1 MKDEWKKH
9 IRELKVLRAKKKAGG
24 WLPPK
29 EAKRLEWLEERFGD
43 APEIE
48 RIQIDEPVDA
58 GPKTKTADHGYATE
72 VSEKLLKD
80 ADKYKLTKA
89 WEKDEK
95 KKKRGFE
102 ARDRREGKATFKQE
116 GLSGFAVEAT
126 EDMKSG
132 EIGLTE
138 VPEEEEAQKKIE
150 HGQVVY
156 AQDESE
162 RLTKKSEGANP
173 FALDISDGLTR
184 GLDKHKDYEEDA
196 VPDTAAKSFEVEVD
210 DEELAALDNLERA
223 PTKAADLSDE
233 LQGLLKKSYDL
244 PKDNEVKSEGEMSTH
259 QVGGAGED
267 LSTLDL
273 MRQAVDYAEDQGTIE
288 EEAQVFEIDEEGK
301 TLPYEE
307 QVEDLTAGMGDT
319 GTGETVEAEIP
330 DPGSQEDLAVL
341 IPDAPAEPAKKK
353 PRFSDTAPTRPGV
366 APSEMATEMGEA
378 LPDPAAAEP
387 EDLAVLIPD
396 PTDDLP
402 EEDEILEVDS
412 DDIIEVEPEIELEI
426 DHSSQAEVAAAMEP
440 QAREEDVDVDDF
452 WGVSEES
459 APREPPTIP
468 EQENPAAPKYR
479 PKKPLPAFSASSPP
493 PPLPQEEKPAP
504 RPAPRPAAKRSEAV
518 PIGAPKSVDRE
529 SIDALFA
536 DAELDTGGDEEIA
549 AVAPARPQAAKPF
562 AEGTT
567 QPDDL
572 PPGPRKATVHFKDG
586 VTRRGVISQIDTDA
600 DLVRLNP
607 PANSSAPAE
616 DLIALALKTIFL
628 MLPRGASKPRVNG
641 SQVRLVLIDGR
652 SLEGVTNDY
661 EPRRKAFTLFP
672 KGARGNIERIIV
684 YNDAVKNIWFD

>member
-1 MKDEWKKH
+1 LKDEWKKH

-58 GPKTKTADHGYATE
+58 GPKTTTADHGYATE
-72 VSEKLLKD
+72 VSEKLLSE
-80 ADKYKLTKA
+80 AEKYKLKKA
-89 WEKDEK
+89 WEKDEER
-95 KKKRGFE
+95 KKRAFE

-126 EDMKSG
+126 EDMKKG
-132 EIGLTE
+132 EIGLAE
-138 VPEEEEAQKKIE
+138 VPEEEEAQQKIQ

-156 AQDESE
+156 AKDESE
-162 RLTKKSEGANP
+162 RLAKKSEGANP

-184 GLDKHKDYEEDA
+184 GLEKHKDYEEDV

-223 PTKAADLSDE
+223 PTKAEDLSEE

-244 PKDNEVKSEGEMSTH
+244 PKDDEVKSEGEMSTH
-259 QVGGAGED
+259 QVGDAGED

-273 MRQAVDYAEDQGTIE
+273 MRQAVDFAEEQGTTE

-330 DPGSQEDLAVL
+330 DPGAQEDLAVL
-341 IPDAPAEPAKKK
+341 IPDAPAEPVKKK

-412 DDIIEVEPEIELEI
+412 DDIIEVEPQVEMEI
-426 DHSSQAEVAAAMEP
+426 DHSSQAEVAASMEP
-440 QAREEDVDVDDF
+440 QARGEDIDVDDF

-459 APREPPTIP
+459 APPAEPPTIP
-468 EQENPAAPKYR
+468 EQEKPETPKYR
-479 PKKPLPAFSASSPP
+479 PKKPLPAFSVSPAP
-493 PPLPQEEKPAP
+493 PPLPQEEEPAP
-504 RPAPRPAAKRSEAV
+504 RPAPRPT
-518 PIGAPKSVDRE
+518 PKSVDRK

-536 DAELDTGGDEEIA
+536 DTELDTGGEEEIA
-549 AVAPARPQAAKPF
+549 AVAPAKPQAAKPF

-567 QPDDL
+567 QPVDL

-586 VTRRGVISQIDTDA
+586 VTRRGVIGQFDTDA
-600 DLVRLNP
+600 DLVRLDP

-628 MLPRGASKPRVNG
+628 MVPRGANKPRING
-641 SQVRLVLIDGR
+641 SAVRLVLIDGR
-652 SLEGVTNDY
+652 SLEGVTTDY

>member
-9 IRELKVLRAKKKAGG
+9 IRELKVLRAKKQAGG

-48 RIQIDEPVDA
+48 RIQVDEPVDA
-58 GPKTKTADHGYATE
+58 GPKTTTADHGYATE
-72 VSEKLLKD
+72 VSEKLLSE
-80 ADKYKLTKA
+80 AEKYKLKKA
-89 WEKDEK
+89 WEKEEEK
-95 KKKRGFE
+95 KKRAFE

-126 EDMKSG
+126 EDMKEG
-132 EIGLTE
+132 EIGLAE
-138 VPEEEEAQKKIE
+138 VPEEEEAQKKIQ

-162 RLTKKSEGANP
+162 RLTKKSEEASP
-173 FALDISDGLTR
+173 FALDLSDSLTR
-184 GLDKHKDYEEDA
+184 GLDKHKDYEEDS

-210 DEELAALDNLERA
+210 DEELRALDNLDRA
-223 PTKAADLSDE
+223 PTKAEDLSDE

-244 PKDNEVKSEGEMSTH
+244 PKDDDAKSEGEASTH
-259 QVGGAGED
+259 QVGDAGED

-273 MRQAVDYAEDQGTIE
+273 MRQAVDFADDQGTTE
-288 EEAQVFEIDEEGK
+288 EDAQVFEIDEEGK
-301 TLPYEE
+301 AIPYEE

-319 GTGETVEAEIP
+319 GTGETVEAELP
-330 DPGSQEDLAVL
+330 MPSPPPPVK
-341 IPDAPAEPAKKK
+341 KKK

-366 APSEMATEMGEA
+366 APSELVTEMGEA
-378 LPDPAAAEP
+378 LPDPDAAEP

-396 PTDDLP
+396 PTEDLLD
-402 EEDEILEVDS
+402 EDGVLEVDA
-412 DDIIEVEPEIELEI
+412 DDIVEVEPEIEMEI

-440 QAREEDVDVDDF
+440 QAREEDIDVDDF

-459 APREPPTIP
+459 APPAEPPTIP
-468 EQENPAAPKYR
+468 EQEQPAAPKYR
-479 PKKPLPAFSASSPP
+479 PKKPLPALSATPAP
-493 PPLPQEEKPAP
+493 PPLPQEEEPAP
-504 RPAPRPAAKRSEAV
+504 RPAPRP
-518 PIGAPKSVDRE
+518 GPKAVDRK
-529 SIDALFA
+529 SIDALFD
-536 DAELDTGGDEEIA
+536 DAEIDAGEEEIA
-549 AVAPARPQAAKPF
+549 SIAPAKPQAAKPF
-562 AEGTT
+562 AEGST
-567 QPDDL
+567 QPVDI

-586 VTRRGVISQIDTDA
+586 VTRRGVIGQFDTDA
-600 DLVRLNP
+600 DLVRLDP

-641 SQVRLVLIDGR
+641 SAVKLVLIDGR
-652 SLEGVTNDY
+652 SLEGVTTDY
-661 EPRRKAFTLFP
+661 DPRRKSFTLFP

-684 YNDAVKNIWFD
+684 YNDAVKNIWFE